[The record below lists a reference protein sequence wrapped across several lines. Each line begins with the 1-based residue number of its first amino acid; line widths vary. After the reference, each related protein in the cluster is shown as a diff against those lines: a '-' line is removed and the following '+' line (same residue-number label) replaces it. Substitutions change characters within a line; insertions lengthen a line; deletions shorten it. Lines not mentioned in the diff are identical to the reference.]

1 MLTQKLESLQRKD
14 QIYDRDVQL
23 LFQEA
28 TEEIEKNALVEK
40 DDLWDLQKYNPKKYV
55 NENAI

>member
-1 MLTQKLESLQRKD
+1 
-14 QIYDRDVQL
+14 

-28 TEEIEKNALVEK
+28 TEEIEKIPLVEK